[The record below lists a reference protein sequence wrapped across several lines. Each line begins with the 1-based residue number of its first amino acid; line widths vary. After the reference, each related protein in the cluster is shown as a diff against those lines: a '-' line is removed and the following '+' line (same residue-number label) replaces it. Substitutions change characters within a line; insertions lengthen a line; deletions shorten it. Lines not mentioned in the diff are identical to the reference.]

1 MKKELRKKTAA
12 LVSTLPREYCAGADL
27 SIRNYILNSPEY
39 RRAETIF
46 CYVGTSREI
55 DTMPMIEQALAEGKR
70 IGVPLC
76 KKMGIMEVREIRS
89 KEDLVMGA
97 YDILAPKEDAPL
109 IQPEEIQL
117 CIVPCMTCNHR
128 GERLGYGGGFYDRF
142 LEKTTCPKMM
152 LCREKIMNEEIPTE
166 PHDLIMESVVTEQ
179 GIFDRGVLRKD

>member
-12 LVSTLPREYCAGADL
+12 LVSTLEKEYCTSADL
-27 SIRNYILNSPEY
+27 SIRNHILNSPEY
-39 RRAETIF
+39 KSASVIF

-55 DTMPMIEQALAEGKR
+55 NTMPLILQAISEGKR

-89 KEDLVMGA
+89 EEDLVPGA

-109 IQPEEIQL
+109 ISPEEIEL
-117 CIVPCMTCNHR
+117 CLVPCMTCNHN

-142 LEKTTCPKMM
+142 LARTTCPKMM
-152 LCREKIMNEEIPTE
+152 LCREKVMTEEIPTE
-166 PHDLIMESVVTEQ
+166 PHDLIMESVVSEA
-179 GIFDRGVLRKD
+179 GIFDHGKLRK